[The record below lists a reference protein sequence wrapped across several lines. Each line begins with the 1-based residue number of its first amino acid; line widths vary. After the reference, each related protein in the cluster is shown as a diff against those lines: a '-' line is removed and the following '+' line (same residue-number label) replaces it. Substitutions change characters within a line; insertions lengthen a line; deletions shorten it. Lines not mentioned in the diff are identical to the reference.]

1 MSIPTY
7 VDQHGT
13 LTLRLGL
20 GVYIQALIQGVGCAR
35 VTKINSDLVTLDFVQ
50 RLMHYPQY
58 AECFCHNTFLFS
70 FVLIPLDILEGI
82 SKKRSS
88 KKSCGN
94 LFTNNFHELVLLV

>member
-20 GVYIQALIQGVGCAR
+20 GVYIQALIQGVECAM
-35 VTKINSDLVTLDFVQ
+35 VTKINNDLALDFVQ
-50 RLMHYPQY
+50 RLMYYPQH

-70 FVLIPLDILEGI
+70 FVLIPLGILGGI
-82 SKKRSS
+82 SKKSCP

-94 LFTNNFHELVLLV
+94 LFTNHFHDLVLLV